1 MMSVKLSNPPTGF
14 LTMLIKMKK
23 RASQPG
29 YSDGENFYLFSP
41 AQFSADAATDVS
53 FALQASLRHAV
64 PGTYDITLE
73 PKGFTCD
80 CPGFTFRGKCKHT
93 LNVNNRIKE
102 AIYGEVPEYYTL

>member
-1 MMSVKLSNPPTGF
+1 MPKFKQSYFKPDFDFARDLFEG
-14 LTMLIKMKK
+14 LTWKEPNS
-23 RASQPG
+23 RG
-29 YSDGENFYLFSP
+29 
-41 AQFSADAATDVS
+41 T
-53 FALQASLRHAV
+53 
-64 PGTYDITLE
+64 GTYDITLE

>member
-1 MMSVKLSNPPTGF
+1 MPKYKQNYFKPDF
-14 LTMLIKMKK
+14 EFA
-23 RASQPG
+23 R
-29 YSDGENFYLFSP
+29 DLFEGLVWKEPNSKG
-41 AQFSADAATDVS
+41 TD
-53 FALQASLRHAV
+53 
-64 PGTYDITLE
+64 TYDITLE